1 MKPKPTKS
9 FFCNFLHRSEF
20 PLSTVIDVGC
30 QNETQ
35 ELKVFNNV
43 NHILIEPD
51 SQYFSTIHKNYS
63 ELQYKLLDIGCAE
76 FNSKLYL
83 HRVFGGSNLNSKK
96 SEISVCVKSLDTV
109 FAEENIQDSALLK
122 IDVDGLEVDI
132 LNGAKNSLQKC
143 AFVIIEAKIPAFN
156 QISNILHRSNF
167 SLVNIVDLCYKQNIL
182 AQCDL
187 IFVNN
192 NIKNNYDYLNPKFNW
207 NEWHKHI

>member
-9 FFCNFLHRSEF
+9 FFCNFLHQSKF

-30 QNETQ
+30 QDETQ
-35 ELKVFNNV
+35 ELKVFKGA

-51 SQYFSTIHKNYS
+51 SQYFSKIHKNYS
-63 ELQYKLLDIGCAE
+63 KLKYKLLDIGCAE

-83 HRVFGGSNLNSKK
+83 HKVFGGSQLNSKK
-96 SEISVCVKSLDTV
+96 SEISVFVKSLDTV

-132 LNGAKNSLQKC
+132 LNGAKNSLAKC
-143 AFVIIEAKIPAFN
+143 AFVIIEAKIPVFN
-156 QISNILHRSNF
+156 QISNILHGSNF
-167 SLVNIVDLCYKQNIL
+167 SLVNIVDLCYKQNVL

-187 IFVNN
+187 VFVNN
-192 NIKNNYDYLNPKFNW
+192 IIKNNYNYLKPAFNW
-207 NEWHKHI
+207 NEWHKHS